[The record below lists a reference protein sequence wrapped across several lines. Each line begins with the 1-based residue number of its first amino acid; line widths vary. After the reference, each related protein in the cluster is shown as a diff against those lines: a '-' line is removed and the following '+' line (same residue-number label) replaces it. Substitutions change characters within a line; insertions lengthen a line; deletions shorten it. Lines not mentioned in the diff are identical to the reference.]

1 MRGGLVTR
9 LIGLAFGLIGI
20 CALPA
25 QAQQYP
31 SQDVH
36 FICAWPAGS
45 SADALVRFYAEKLR
59 ALTKRTVIVENK
71 PGAGGNIGVEYTSK
85 AKPDGHT
92 ILVHGGYNI
101 ASNMHLYK
109 RPPIPSVNALQVF
122 ATISQLAFVLAVD
135 ANKPYK
141 TLADLTEAMKAKGD
155 KASYG
160 AGPPAA
166 VVAGFLYKS
175 KAGLQAVEVNYRT
188 PADQMNDL
196 LGGHL
201 DYVVTDPSAV
211 RQGKL
216 RVLAITSPQR
226 LQSTPELPTFAE
238 LGYPE
243 IGLNLWWSA
252 AVPAGTPQPIVEQ
265 LNAWF
270 NQITAS
276 DEGRTFLNGWPSD
289 PFMLTP
295 AQSQALLN
303 ADDKAWAEFVK
314 MAKIEPQG

>member
-1 MRGGLVTR
+1 MRGSVLKR
-9 LIGLAFGLIGI
+9 LIGLVVGFIGI
-20 CALPA
+20 CVLPA

-31 SQDVH
+31 NQDVH

-59 ALTKRTVIVENK
+59 ALTNRTVIVENK
-71 PGAGGNIGVEYTSK
+71 PGAGGNIGVEYTSR

-109 RPPIPSVNALQVF
+109 RPPIPSVNALTVF
-122 ATISQLAFVLAVD
+122 ATISQLAFGLAVD
-135 ANKPYK
+135 ANKPYR
-141 TLADLTEAMKAKGD
+141 TLADLTEALKAKGD

-166 VVAGFLYKS
+166 VVAAFLYKT

-196 LGGHL
+196 LGGQL
-201 DYVVTDPSAV
+201 DFGMTDPSAV
-211 RQGKL
+211 RQSKL
-216 RVLAITSPQR
+216 RVLAITSARR
-226 LQSTPELPTFAE
+226 LQSTPDLPTFAE
-238 LGYPE
+238 QGYPE
-243 IGLNLWWSA
+243 IGMNLWWSA

-265 LNAWF
+265 LNKWF

-276 DEGRTFLNGWPSD
+276 EEGKKFLNGWPSD
-289 PFMLTP
+289 PFISTP
-295 AQSQALLN
+295 AEAQALLN

-314 MAKIEPQG
+314 KAKIEPQG